1 MHIQTDC
8 RYQMI
13 QCCLDDIIAHDNPV
27 RAMDKAIDLIFERG
41 KIRGKTGH
49 SSTGRPAFAAKDL
62 TKLLIYGYIN
72 GVTSCRKLAEEAIIN
87 KELAWLI
94 RDLQPGYKT
103 ISNFRKD
110 NELLIVTVFMQMQ
123 GILEEM
129 GLITNQTWV
138 IDGNKTKANAKRD
151 MESAKNLQKQIES
164 LSISLEES
172 FKELD
177 SLVRGKDDS
186 DDDVDNT
193 DDGDTGSP
201 TNSGTS
207 RNKEDIQQEIF
218 KKQELL
224 NSKQKLLD
232 RANEHGKSYISA
244 TDEDANL
251 LTTRR
256 GKCAAYNVQYVADA
270 AHHFI
275 VGVRAMNDHND
286 KGLLFSSI
294 NHVMEITGSK
304 PQQILADA
312 GYTNYKDIKRLTEEV
327 TDEVYVSTQRSVQDA
342 YRDDLKFDRA
352 TETLYCPEGRTM
364 RKRGKKISKGT
375 NYDVYIIDG
384 CKTCKLCT
392 SCAKGR
398 DRKTIDISENFEFI
412 GEYNAKIKQ
421 PEIKA
426 LLSKR
431 KTIIEHIF
439 GTIAQM
445 MHFNGFKLR
454 GKQKVG
460 IETYLYAIAYNF
472 KRLFSIL
479 RSGSPNPLLTRL
491 LKSAFNRLFLSITA
505 LFRRYFCP
513 FKPIYGSV

>member
-1 MHIQTDC
+1 MHIQTDS
-8 RYQMI
+8 RFQMI

-27 RAMDKAIDLIFERG
+27 RALDKAIDLIFERG
-41 KIRGKTGH
+41 EIQVKTGQ
-49 SSTGRPAFAAKDL
+49 SSTGRPAFHAKDL
-62 TKLLIYGYIN
+62 AKLVIYGYIN
-72 GVTSCRKLAEEAIIN
+72 GVTSCRKLADEAVIN

-94 RDLQPGYKT
+94 RDLHPGYKT
-103 ISNFRKD
+103 IANFRKD
-110 NELLIVTVFMQMQ
+110 NFTLIATVFMQMH

-164 LSISLEES
+164 LSTSLEES
-172 FKELD
+172 FKELE
-177 SLVRGKDDS
+177 SVEREKDDS
-186 DDDVDNT
+186 DDDTGSGN
-193 DDGDTGSP
+193 TGSP
-201 TNSGTS
+201 TSNGSS
-207 RNKEDIQQEIF
+207 RNKEDIQQEISE
-218 KKQELL
+218 KQELL

-232 RANEHGKSYISA
+232 RANELGKSYISA

-251 LTTRR
+251 LPTRR

-270 AHHFI
+270 DNHFI
-275 VGVRAMNDHND
+275 VGAIVTDDHND
-286 KGLLFSSI
+286 KGSLYKSI
-294 NHVMEITGSK
+294 KHVTETTGSK

-312 GYTNYKDIKRLTEEV
+312 GYTNYQDIKRLIEEV
-327 TDEVYVSTQRSVQDA
+327 TDEVYVCTQRSVQDA
-342 YRDDLKFDRA
+342 YRDDIRFDRA
-352 TETLYCPEGRTM
+352 AGTLYCPGNRAM
-364 RKRGKKISKGT
+364 RKKTKSISKGT
-375 NYDVYIIDG
+375 HYDIYVIDG
-384 CKTCKLCT
+384 CKTCKFCS
-392 SCAKGR
+392 SCAEDK
-398 DRKTIDISENFEFI
+398 DRKMIRISENFEFI

-421 PEIKA
+421 PEITA

-479 RSGSPNPLLTRL
+479 RSGSPNPLLTRM
-491 LKSAFNRLFLSITA
+491 LKLVFNRLFLSITA
-505 LFRRYFCP
+505 LFRRYFWR
-513 FKPIYGSV
+513 FSPIYGSV

>member
-1 MHIQTDC
+1 
-8 RYQMI
+8 
-13 QCCLDDIIAHDNPV
+13 
-27 RAMDKAIDLIFERG
+27 
-41 KIRGKTGH
+41 
-49 SSTGRPAFAAKDL
+49 
-62 TKLLIYGYIN
+62 
-72 GVTSCRKLAEEAIIN
+72 
-87 KELAWLI
+87 
-94 RDLQPGYKT
+94 
-103 ISNFRKD
+103 
-110 NELLIVTVFMQMQ
+110 MQMH

-151 MESAKNLQKQIES
+151 MESVKNLQKQIES
-164 LSISLEES
+164 LSTSLEQS
-172 FKELD
+172 FKELE
-177 SLVRGKDDS
+177 SVERKKDES
-186 DDDVDNT
+186 DDT

-201 TNSGTS
+201 TNNGTS

-224 NSKQKLLD
+224 NSKQKLLE
-232 RANEHGKSYISA
+232 RANELGKSYISA

-251 LTTRR
+251 LHTRR

-270 AHHFI
+270 DNHFI
-275 VGVRAMNDHND
+275 VGARATNDHND
-286 KGLLFSSI
+286 KGLLFSTI
-294 NHVMEITGSK
+294 NHVIEITGSK

-312 GYTNYKDIKRLTEEV
+312 GYTNYNDIKRLTEEV
-327 TDEVYVSTQRSVQDA
+327 TEEVYVSTQRSVQDA
-342 YRDDLKFDRA
+342 YRDDFKFDRA
-352 TETLYCPEGRTM
+352 TGTLCCPGGRTM
-364 RKRGKKISKGT
+364 RKKGRRFSKGT
-375 NYDVYIIDG
+375 NYDTYIIDG
-384 CKTCKLCT
+384 CKTCKFCT
-392 SCAKGR
+392 SCAKGS
-398 DRKTIDISENFEFI
+398 DKKTINISENFEFI

-513 FKPIYGSV
+513 FKPIYGSA

>member
-1 MHIQTDC
+1 MHIQADC

-27 RAMDKAIDLIFERG
+27 RALDEAIDLVFERG
-41 KIRGKTGH
+41 KIKGKTGH
-49 SSTGRPAFAAKDL
+49 SSTGRPAYAAKDL
-62 TKLLIYGYIN
+62 AKLMIYGYIN
-72 GVTSCRKLAEEAIIN
+72 GVTTCRKLADEAAIN

-94 RDLQPGYKT
+94 RNQVPSYKT

-110 NELLIVTVFMQMQ
+110 NEPLIAAIFIQMQ
-123 GILEEM
+123 GILKEM

-151 MESAKNLQKQIES
+151 MESVKNLQKQIES
-164 LSISLEES
+164 LSTSLEES

-177 SLVRGKDDS
+177 SLEREKDDS
-186 DDDVDNT
+186 

-218 KKQELL
+218 EKQELL

-232 RANEHGKSYISA
+232 RANELGKSYISA

-275 VGVRAMNDHND
+275 VGARATNDHND
-286 KGLLFSSI
+286 KGLLFSTI
-294 NHVMEITGSK
+294 NHVIEITGSK

-312 GYTNYKDIKRLTEEV
+312 GYTNYQDIKRLTEEV

-342 YRDDLKFDRA
+342 YRDDFKFDRA
-352 TETLYCPEGRTM
+352 TGTLCCPGGRAM
-364 RKRGKKISKGT
+364 RKKCRRFAKGT

-392 SCAKGR
+392 YCAKGK
-398 DRKTIDISENFEFI
+398 DNKMIHISENFEFI
-412 GEYNAKIKQ
+412 GEYNERIKQ

-479 RSGSPNPLLTRL
+479 RSGS
-491 LKSAFNRLFLSITA
+491 
-505 LFRRYFCP
+505 
-513 FKPIYGSV
+513 